1 MNKCS
6 NAEPGTYNHE
16 CSKPAQWIGTNSH
29 GHRAGFCDQCKR
41 TGTEARNYSQWT
53 PARKEATA

>member
-1 MNKCS
+1 MNKCT

-16 CSKPAQWIGTNSH
+16 CGKPAQWEATKPNGFTTH
-29 GHRAGFCDQCKR
+29 FCDQCKH

>member
-1 MNKCS
+1 MNKCT

-16 CSKPAQWIGTNSH
+16 CGKPAQWKATKPNGFTTH
-29 GHRAGFCDQCKR
+29 FCDQCKH

-53 PARKEATA
+53 PARKEATT